1 MNLRKQLLSQ
11 IYFKDINF
19 NKYSL
24 ENMLIFCKENVEYYK
39 KFKGLE
45 LRDFPVLTK
54 EIIAKEF
61 NNLQSFDIN
70 KRGAFKNSSGGSTG
84 EPVVFMQDMEYLYAQ
99 RHITYEQ
106 KSLTGYNFGEPL
118 IKLWGNDQE
127 ILTDKKSYKA
137 ILKNYLKNIKFL
149 NSYKIPYEKIHEYI
163 YFINKNEPKLLVAY
177 VESIYQ
183 LAKFA
188 EDNDIYV
195 KPLNAVMTSAGTLY
209 PNIKKTIERVFQT
222 KVFNRYGSREVGN
235 IASTH
240 SYDKSEMI
248 VTKGVYLEV
257 IDENGNILSDGMEGE
272 LLVTSLVNYS
282 MPLIRYNIGDR
293 GIIETD
299 GGKQILTK
307 LTGRTSDIFKTSNGS
322 VVHGEY
328 FSDLFYYKKWVF
340 KYQVIQK
347 EFNYMLVK
355 IATKD
360 KPLEDDINHIL
371 IGIKKVMGAS
381 CKVEFEIL
389 DDIPQLKSG
398 KFRYTISQI

>member
-1 MNLRKQLLSQ
+1 MNLRKQFLSK

-24 ENMLIFCKENVEYYK
+24 ENMLIFSKENVEYYK

-70 KRGAFKNSSGGSTG
+70 KRSAFKNSSGGSTG
-84 EPVVFMQDMEYLYAQ
+84 EPVVFLQDMEYLYAQ
-99 RHITYEQ
+99 RYITYEQ
-106 KSLTGYNFGEPL
+106 KRWTGYNFGEPL

-127 ILTDKKSYKA
+127 ILTDKKNYKA
-137 ILKNYLKNIKFL
+137 ILKNYLKNVKFL

-163 YFINKNEPKLLVAY
+163 HFINKNEPKLLVAY

-188 EDNDIYV
+188 EDNNIYV

-222 KVFNRYGSREVGN
+222 KVYNRYGSREVGN
-235 IASTH
+235 IASTYSH
-240 SYDKSEMI
+240 DKSEMI

-257 IDENGNILSDGMEGE
+257 IDENGKILSDGEEGE

-293 GIIETD
+293 GILETD
-299 GGKQILTK
+299 GEQQILTK
-307 LTGRTSDIFKTSNGS
+307 LTGRTSDIFKTVNGS

-347 EFNYMLVK
+347 KINYILVK

-360 KPLEDDINHIL
+360 KPLEGELKSIE
-371 IGIKKVMGAS
+371 IGIKKVMGVD

-389 DDIPQLKSG
+389 DDLVQLNNG
-398 KFRYTISQI
+398 KFRYTISNL